1 MSAAPAER
9 YVPAAGRAAFT
20 GAYDAVLASTMR
32 EARWRPALLAA
43 VVEGLRPGATVVDVG
58 AGTGT
63 LAIALAAA
71 RPEARVVGV
80 DGDPEVL
87 ALARRKAGAERVDWV
102 AALAGDLPLPDAGRT
117 ASCSRCSC
125 TTCRPA
131 AGTGRCERCGASCGR
146 AGASTSPTGAAR
158 AGSCRRSAFGALRL
172 LDGREATRDHA
183 AGRLPAVLAAAGFAG
198 VRRQARVRTGWGR
211 SSCWR
216 RTGSQVAWPSIPSAC
231 RSPSSTT
238 ASPTGWR
245 SRSRSRS
252 ASAARRWR

>member
-43 VVEGLRPGATVVDVG
+43 VVAGLRPGATVVDVG

-80 DGDPEVL
+80 DGDPDVL

-102 AALAGDLPLPDAGRT
+102 AALAGDLPLADAAADRVVLSLLLHHLSPVSRDEALREVRRVLRPGGRLHV
-117 ASCSRCSC
+117 ADWGRPRGLLSRV
-125 TTCRPA
+125 
-131 AGTGRCERCGASCGR
+131 
-146 AGASTSPTGAAR
+146 
-158 AGSCRRSAFGALRL
+158 AFGALRL

-198 VRRQARVRTGWGR
+198 VRRQARVRTGWG
-211 SSCWR
+211 
-216 RTGSQVAWPSIPSAC
+216 TLELLVAD
-231 RSPSSTT
+231 
-238 ASPTGWR
+238 G
-245 SRSRSRS
+245 
-252 ASAARRWR
+252 

>member
-43 VVEGLRPGATVVDVG
+43 VVAGLRPGATVVDVG

-80 DGDPEVL
+80 DGDPDVL

-102 AALAGDLPLPDAGRT
+102 AALAGDLPLADAAADRVVLSLLLHHLSPVSRDEALREARRVLRPGGRLHV
-117 ASCSRCSC
+117 ADWGRPRGLLSRV
-125 TTCRPA
+125 
-131 AGTGRCERCGASCGR
+131 
-146 AGASTSPTGAAR
+146 
-158 AGSCRRSAFGALRL
+158 AFGALRL

-198 VRRQARVRTGWGR
+198 VRRQARVRTGWG
-211 SSCWR
+211 
-216 RTGSQVAWPSIPSAC
+216 TLELLVAD
-231 RSPSSTT
+231 
-238 ASPTGWR
+238 G
-245 SRSRSRS
+245 
-252 ASAARRWR
+252 